1 MPIFNFSLA
10 NIAIILATTA
20 LVAATV
26 WIASIAWRRAETPDL
41 GRRQKRH
48 ALTGLGIFF
57 AAVAIVTFLAVRGF
71 FSVAQSVP
79 PRGFVL
85 FLLILGSALVLVVFR
100 INGGLAILKQLPP
113 HYLIFIQS
121 YRIVIELILIMLYNE
136 RLIPRELTL
145 EGRNF
150 DILIGLTA
158 PVVGYL
164 VAKKPEVTRTTA
176 IIWNVV
182 GILSLLNIGFIA
194 AFSVPSPFR
203 VFATNYLPTYFPGIL
218 IPTVIVT
225 FALCFHILSL
235 KQLLH
240 MGKRARKAAAA

>member
-1 MPIFNFSLA
+1 MPIFNSSLA
-10 NIAIILATTA
+10 NLAIILAAIA

-26 WIASIAWRRAETPDL
+26 WIASIAWRRAESAEL
-41 GRRQKRH
+41 MLRQKRQV
-48 ALTGLGIFF
+48 LTGLGIFF
-57 AAVAIVTFLAVRGF
+57 AAVAIVTFLSVTGF
-71 FSVAQSVP
+71 FSVASSMP
-79 PRGFVL
+79 PQGFVL
-85 FLLILGSALVLVVFR
+85 FVLILGSALALVMLR
-100 INGGLAILKQLPP
+100 INGRLAILKQLPP
-113 HYLIFIQS
+113 QYLIFIQA
-121 YRIVIELILIMLYNE
+121 YRIVVELILVMLYNE

-150 DILIGLTA
+150 DMLIGLTA

-164 VAKKPEVTRTTA
+164 IAKKPEVTRTTA

-182 GILSLLNIGFIA
+182 GIISLLNIGFIA
-194 AFSVPSPFR
+194 ALSFPSPFR

-218 IPTVIVT
+218 IPTVFVP

-240 MGKRARKAAAA
+240 MGKSARKATA

>member
-10 NIAIILATTA
+10 NLTIILVTVG
-20 LVAATV
+20 LVAVTV
-26 WIASIAWRRAETPDL
+26 WIASIAWRRAESAELT
-41 GRRQKRH
+41 RRQKRQ
-48 ALTGLGIFF
+48 ALTGLGVFF
-57 AAVAIVTFLAVRGF
+57 VAVAVLTFLAVWGF

-85 FLLILGSALVLVVFR
+85 FLLILSSALVLVVLR
-100 INGGLAILKQLPP
+100 INGSLAILKQLPP
-113 HYLIFIQS
+113 QYLIFVQS
-121 YRIVIELILIMLYNE
+121 YRILIELILIMLYNE
-136 RLIPRELTL
+136 HLIPRELTL

-158 PVVGYL
+158 PVVGFL
-164 VAKKPEVTRTTA
+164 LAKKPEVTRTTA
-176 IIWNVV
+176 MIWNVV
-182 GILSLLNIGFIA
+182 GILSLLNIAFIA

-218 IPTVIVT
+218 IPTVMVP

-240 MGKRARKAAAA
+240 MGKSAHA